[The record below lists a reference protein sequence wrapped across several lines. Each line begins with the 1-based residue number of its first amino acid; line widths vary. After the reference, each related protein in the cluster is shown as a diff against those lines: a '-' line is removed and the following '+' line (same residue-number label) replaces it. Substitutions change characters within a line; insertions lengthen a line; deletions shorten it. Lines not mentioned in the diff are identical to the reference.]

1 MRRSTMVLGLGL
13 ALGLAGCDAV
23 SQLLATLADL
33 DLLGIIPAEGFSD
46 PASEDYGKVKLALGA
61 SDDQQI
67 PVTPPGDLIEVVP
80 DDGQEVEEGDW
91 EEVPGHAEG
100 SFVLLVDGSASME
113 ATDQCLGC
121 PTDPGRLRVEAAKA
135 LAEELARCGDTQ
147 WRMALMEFGS
157 NGTSPG
163 MEDTQLLSEWT
174 TDPAE
179 VSSAADTLGSYE
191 GTPLWDGTY
200 EALVALDGDAATSFS
215 EKDPTEIG
223 RGIVVMSD
231 GADTT
236 SDRLPTVV
244 VELALEMQIPVNT
257 IGFGPA
263 SDVGDEIDASA
274 VDDLRRLASET
285 GGYYGYVDSVDDLPA
300 LAKAIASAQCG
311 GHTELF
317 ATFSEPAASGEEVRG
332 EIRLKDSPL
341 GVPFGFRAP

>member
-1 MRRSTMVLGLGL
+1 MVLGFGL
-13 ALGLAGCDAV
+13 TMGLAGCDAV

-33 DLLGIIPAEGFSD
+33 DLLGIIPSEGFSD
-46 PASEDYGKVKLALGA
+46 PDSEDYGRVKLALGA
-61 SDDQQI
+61 SDDKQV
-67 PVTPPGDLIEVVP
+67 PVSPPGDLIEVVP
-80 DDGQEVEEGDW
+80 EDGQEVEEGDW
-91 EEVPGHAEG
+91 EEVPGHEEG

-135 LAEELARCGDTQ
+135 LAKELARCGDTQ
-147 WRMALMEFGS
+147 WRMSLMEFGS
-157 NGTSPG
+157 NTTSAG
-163 MEDTQLLSEWT
+163 MEDIQILADWT
-174 TDPAE
+174 TAAAE
-179 VSSAADTLGSYE
+179 VASAAETLGSYE
-191 GTPLWDGTY
+191 GTPLWDGTF
-200 EALVALDGDAATSFS
+200 EALGALDDDAAGAFS
-215 EKDPTEIG
+215 DKDPAEFG

-236 SDRLPTVV
+236 SDRLPTAV
-244 VELALEMQIPVNT
+244 VERSLALGIPVNT

-332 EIRLKDSPL
+332 EVRLRDTPL